1 MNMMIPLSEFQ
12 QRRQQLLQ
20 QLEATGTKAVAVVAA
35 AQLQTRSRDTE
46 YPFRQ
51 DSDFYYLTGFNEPNA
66 LLVLAPHAEHPVQL
80 FCQPNDALAETW
92 QGRRL
97 GIERAVAELGVDYC
111 ASIDDV
117 HTHLIKLLD
126 GVERVY
132 HHHQHDALTHQL
144 HAVAAELRAA
154 PKRGFQAPV
163 GWIDLQPWLADMRMI
178 KSANELNVMR
188 EAARIS
194 VLGHQRAMR
203 FAQPNRYEYQVAAE
217 IHHEFAMHGALA
229 PAYNTI
235 CGSGENA
242 CILHYTDNCA
252 QLQDGELL
260 LIDAGAEYQGYAG
273 DITRTF
279 PVNGRFAPYQRDLY
293 NVVLAAQEAAL
304 ATLKPG
310 SDIQT
315 ALLAAGKAL
324 TEGLLELGI
333 LQGSYADLLA
343 EQAYRRFMIHGLGH
357 WLGLDVH
364 DVGTYSQAGK
374 NRPFEPG
381 MVLTIEPGVYIPH
394 GMTGV
399 AEQWHG
405 IGIRIEDNVIIT
417 ASGYENMTAAAPK
430 TVAEIEQ
437 WMKQ

>member
-46 YPFRQ
+46 CPFRQ

-144 HAVAAELRAA
+144 HAVAAELRTA

-203 FAQPNRYEYQVAAE
+203 FAQPTVMNTKWQLKSITSLRCTERWLRPTIRFVAVVKMRV
-217 IHHEFAMHGALA
+217 FCTT
-229 PAYNTI
+229 PTI
-235 CGSGENA
+235 VRSCKTVNCCSLTLVRNIKGMPV
-242 CILHYTDNCA
+242 ILR
-252 QLQDGELL
+252 EPF
-260 LIDAGAEYQGYAG
+260 
-273 DITRTF
+273 RSM
-279 PVNGRFAPYQRDLY
+279 V
-293 NVVLAAQEAAL
+293 
-304 ATLKPG
+304 
-310 SDIQT
+310 
-315 ALLAAGKAL
+315 ALLPINA
-324 TEGLLELGI
+324 I
-333 LQGSYADLLA
+333 S
-343 EQAYRRFMIHGLGH
+343 
-357 WLGLDVH
+357 
-364 DVGTYSQAGK
+364 
-374 NRPFEPG
+374 
-381 MVLTIEPGVYIPH
+381 
-394 GMTGV
+394 
-399 AEQWHG
+399 
-405 IGIRIEDNVIIT
+405 IT
-417 ASGYENMTAAAPK
+417 
-430 TVAEIEQ
+430 
-437 WMKQ
+437 WC